1 MTSGYSVVSDAQREQ
16 FREEGLCI
24 LEGVID
30 PATVTMLREE
40 CSYFL
45 GYIDAVMDEQGS
57 RPSALPIA
65 AAATSSPTATAS
77 AGACAASSSAS

>member
-1 MTSGYSVVSDAQREQ
+1 MTNGNSVVGDAQRER

-30 PATVTMLREE
+30 PETVTMLREE

-45 GYIDAVMDEQGS
+45 GYIDAVMDEQG
-57 RPSALPIA
+57 I
-65 AAATSSPTATAS
+65 SSIGITHRGS
-77 AGACAASSSAS
+77 